1 MKNKT
6 VKLITASM
14 IAATLCSMPVMAAD
28 TNDYILLLPN
38 TTGITYE
45 MDQTHVADQYSNDQ
59 YTVLLYKEGETV
71 NLTVNG
77 AEDFVIRD
85 AMDSDNTDYAASET
99 NGKVSFSM
107 PAEDLSLNI
116 SGVTEEAKTAAETE
130 TETQAPE
137 TEAQTEAQTEAPAE
151 APAADAVQ
159 TSAPADI
166 KVAST
171 RVNVRESADAN
182 ANKIAVLTPGQRVRV
197 LSEENGWTRL
207 QFVKDGTLVEGSV
220 KSDFLTGTD
229 ALYKATVNANVRAT
243 ASDKAE
249 KIGKA
254 EKDSEVVVLEA
265 GQDGWNKVRI
275 TVAGKS
281 KDGFI
286 RADLLTQET
295 APEVDPLLTK

>member
-71 NLTVNG
+71 DLTVNG

-137 TEAQTEAQTEAPAE
+137 TEAQTEAPAE

-249 KIGKA
+249 KIGKV

-265 GQDGWNKVRI
+265 GQDGWDKVRI

-295 APEVDPLLTK
+295 APEIDPLLTK

>member
-71 NLTVNG
+71 DLTVNG

-137 TEAQTEAQTEAPAE
+137 TEAQTEA
-151 APAADAVQ
+151 PAADAVQ

-182 ANKIAVLTPGQRVRV
+182 ANKIAVLTPGQRGRV

-265 GQDGWNKVRI
+265 GQDGWDKVRI

>member
-71 NLTVNG
+71 DLTVNG

-116 SGVTEEAKTAAETE
+116 SGLTEEAKTAAETE

-137 TEAQTEAQTEAPAE
+137 TETQTE

-229 ALYKATVNANVRAT
+229 ALYKSTVNANVRAT

-249 KIGKA
+249 KIGKV

-265 GQDGWNKVRI
+265 GQDGWDKVRI

>member
-71 NLTVNG
+71 DLTVNG

-137 TEAQTEAQTEAPAE
+137 TEAPTE

-220 KSDFLTGTD
+220 KSDFLIGTD

-265 GQDGWNKVRI
+265 GQDGWDKVRI

>member
-71 NLTVNG
+71 DLTVNG

-137 TEAQTEAQTEAPAE
+137 TEAQTEAPAE

-159 TSAPADI
+159 TEAPADI

-182 ANKIAVLTPGQRVRV
+182 ANKIAVLTPSQRVRV

-265 GQDGWNKVRI
+265 GQDGWDKVRI

-286 RADLLTQET
+286 RADLLTQKT
-295 APEVDPLLTK
+295 APEIDPLLTK

>member
-71 NLTVNG
+71 DLTVNG

-137 TEAQTEAQTEAPAE
+137 TEAQTEA
-151 APAADAVQ
+151 PAADAVQ

-182 ANKIAVLTPGQRVRV
+182 ANKIAVRTPGQRVRV

-265 GQDGWNKVRI
+265 GQDGWDKVRI

>member
-28 TNDYILLLPN
+28 TNNYILLLPN

-59 YTVLLYKEGETV
+59 YTVLLYKEDETV
-71 NLTVNG
+71 DLTVNG

-137 TEAQTEAQTEAPAE
+137 TEAQTE

-265 GQDGWNKVRI
+265 GQDGWDKVRI

>member
-14 IAATLCSMPVMAAD
+14 IAATLFSMPVMAAD
-28 TNDYILLLPN
+28 TNDYILLLPK

-71 NLTVNG
+71 DLTVNG

-116 SGVTEEAKTAAETE
+116 SGVTEEAKAAAETE

-137 TEAQTEAQTEAPAE
+137 TEAQTET
-151 APAADAVQ
+151 PAADTVQ
-159 TSAPADI
+159 SSAPADI

-171 RVNVRESADAN
+171 RVNVRETADAN

-207 QFVKDGTLVEGSV
+207 QFVKDDTLVEGSV

-229 ALYKATVNANVRAT
+229 TLYKANVNANVRAT

-254 EKDSEVVVLEA
+254 EKDSEVIVLEA
-265 GQDGWNKVRI
+265 GQDGWDKVRI

-286 RADLLTQET
+286 RADLLTQESS
-295 APEVDPLLTK
+295 PEVDPLLTK

>member
-71 NLTVNG
+71 DLTVNG

-137 TEAQTEAQTEAPAE
+137 TETQAE

-159 TSAPADI
+159 TEAPADI

-182 ANKIAVLTPGQRVRV
+182 ANKIAVLTPSQRVRV

-265 GQDGWNKVRI
+265 GQDGWDKVRI

-286 RADLLTQET
+286 RADLLTQKT
-295 APEVDPLLTK
+295 APEIDPLLTK

>member
-38 TTGITYE
+38 TTGVTYE

-71 NLTVNG
+71 DLTVNG

-137 TEAQTEAQTEAPAE
+137 TEAQTEAQAE

-265 GQDGWNKVRI
+265 GQDGWDKVRI

-295 APEVDPLLTK
+295 APEIDPLLTK

>member
-71 NLTVNG
+71 DLTVNG

-137 TEAQTEAQTEAPAE
+137 TEAQTE

-243 ASDKAE
+243 ASDNAE

-265 GQDGWNKVRI
+265 GQDGWDKVRI

>member
-71 NLTVNG
+71 DLTVNG

-137 TEAQTEAQTEAPAE
+137 TEAQTEAPAE

-159 TSAPADI
+159 TEALADI

-265 GQDGWNKVRI
+265 GQDGWDKVRI

-295 APEVDPLLTK
+295 APEIDPLLTK

>member
-45 MDQTHVADQYSNDQ
+45 MDQTRVADQYSNDQ

-71 NLTVNG
+71 DLTVNG

-137 TEAQTEAQTEAPAE
+137 TEAQTE

-265 GQDGWNKVRI
+265 GQDGWDKVRI

>member
-71 NLTVNG
+71 DLTVNG

-137 TEAQTEAQTEAPAE
+137 TEAQTE

-265 GQDGWNKVRI
+265 GRDGWDKVRI

>member
-28 TNDYILLLPN
+28 TKDYILLLPK

-71 NLTVNG
+71 DLTVNG

-99 NGKVSFSM
+99 NGKISFSM

-116 SGVTEEAKTAAETE
+116 SGVTEEAKAAAETE

-137 TEAQTEAQTEAPAE
+137 TETQTE

-159 TSAPADI
+159 TSVPADI

-265 GQDGWNKVRI
+265 GQDGWDKVRI

>member
-38 TTGITYE
+38 TAGITYE

-71 NLTVNG
+71 DLTVNG

-137 TEAQTEAQTEAPAE
+137 TEAQTEAQTE

-265 GQDGWNKVRI
+265 GQDGWDKVRI

>member
-71 NLTVNG
+71 DLTVNG

-107 PAEDLSLNI
+107 PVEDLSMNI

-137 TEAQTEAQTEAPAE
+137 TEAQTE

-182 ANKIAVLTPGQRVRV
+182 ANKIAVMTPGQRVRV

-265 GQDGWNKVRI
+265 GQDGWDKVRI

>member
-14 IAATLCSMPVMAAD
+14 ITATLCSMPVMAAD
-28 TNDYILLLPN
+28 TNDYILLLPK

-45 MDQTHVADQYSNDQ
+45 MDQTHIADQYSNDQ

-71 NLTVNG
+71 DLTVNG

-137 TEAQTEAQTEAPAE
+137 TETQAE

-265 GQDGWNKVRI
+265 GQDGWDKVRI

>member
-71 NLTVNG
+71 DLTVNG

-130 TETQAPE
+130 TETETQAPE
-137 TEAQTEAQTEAPAE
+137 TESPTEAPV
-151 APAADAVQ
+151 ADAVQ

-265 GQDGWNKVRI
+265 GQDGWDKVRI

>member
-71 NLTVNG
+71 DLTVNG

-137 TEAQTEAQTEAPAE
+137 TEAQTEAPTE

-159 TSAPADI
+159 TEAPADI

-182 ANKIAVLTPGQRVRV
+182 ANKIAVLTPSQRVRV

-265 GQDGWNKVRI
+265 GQDGWDKVRI

-286 RADLLTQET
+286 RADLLTQKT
-295 APEVDPLLTK
+295 APEIDPLLTK

>member
-71 NLTVNG
+71 DLTVNG

-137 TEAQTEAQTEAPAE
+137 TEAQTEA
-151 APAADAVQ
+151 PAADAVQ
-159 TSAPADI
+159 TEAPADI

-182 ANKIAVLTPGQRVRV
+182 ANKIAVLTPSQRVRV

-265 GQDGWNKVRI
+265 GQDEWDKVRI

-286 RADLLTQET
+286 RADLLTQKT
-295 APEVDPLLTK
+295 APEIDPLLTK

>member
-71 NLTVNG
+71 DLTVNG

-116 SGVTEEAKTAAETE
+116 SRVTEEAKTAAETE

-137 TEAQTEAQTEAPAE
+137 TEAQTE

-265 GQDGWNKVRI
+265 GQDGWDKVRI
-275 TVAGKS
+275 TVASKS

>member
-14 IAATLCSMPVMAAD
+14 VAATLFSMPVMAAD
-28 TNDYILLLPN
+28 TNDYILLLPK

-45 MDQTHVADQYSNDQ
+45 MDQAHVADQYSNDQ

-71 NLTVNG
+71 DLTVNG

-116 SGVTEEAKTAAETE
+116 SGVTEEAKAAAETE

-137 TEAQTEAQTEAPAE
+137 TEAQTET
-151 APAADAVQ
+151 PAADTAQ
-159 TSAPADI
+159 TSVPADI

-207 QFVKDGTLVEGSV
+207 QFVNDGTLVEGSV
-220 KSDFLTGTD
+220 KSDYLIGPD
-229 ALYKATVNANVRAT
+229 ALYTSNVNANVRAS

-249 KIGKA
+249 KLGKVTA
-254 EKDSEVVVLEA
+254 GSEVVVIEN
-265 GQDGWNKVRI
+265 GQDGWAKVRI

-295 APEVDPLLTK
+295 SPEIDPLLTK

>member
-28 TNDYILLLPN
+28 TNDYILLLPK

-71 NLTVNG
+71 DLTVNG

-99 NGKVSFSM
+99 NGKISFSM

-116 SGVTEEAKTAAETE
+116 SGVTEEAKAAAETE

-137 TEAQTEAQTEAPAE
+137 TEAQTE

-207 QFVKDGTLVEGSV
+207 QFVKDDTLVEGSV

-229 ALYKATVNANVRAT
+229 ALYKANVNANVRAT

-254 EKDSEVVVLEA
+254 EKDSEVIVLET
-265 GQDGWNKVRI
+265 GQDGWDKVRI
-275 TVAGKS
+275 TAEGKS

>member
-71 NLTVNG
+71 DLTVNG

-137 TEAQTEAQTEAPAE
+137 TEAQTEAPSE

-265 GQDGWNKVRI
+265 GQDGWDKVRI

>member
-71 NLTVNG
+71 DLTVNG

-116 SGVTEEAKTAAETE
+116 SGVTEEAKTATETE

-137 TEAQTEAQTEAPAE
+137 TEAQTEAPAE

-265 GQDGWNKVRI
+265 GQDGWDKVRI

>member
-71 NLTVNG
+71 DLTVNG

-137 TEAQTEAQTEAPAE
+137 TEAQTEAPAE

-159 TSAPADI
+159 TEALADI

-182 ANKIAVLTPGQRVRV
+182 ANKIAVLTPSQRVRV

-265 GQDGWNKVRI
+265 GQDGWDKVRI

-286 RADLLTQET
+286 RADLLTQKT
-295 APEVDPLLTK
+295 APEIDPLLTK

>member
-71 NLTVNG
+71 DLTVNG

-137 TEAQTEAQTEAPAE
+137 TEAQTEA
-151 APAADAVQ
+151 PAADAVQ

-182 ANKIAVLTPGQRVRV
+182 ANKIAVMTPGQRVRV

-265 GQDGWNKVRI
+265 GQDGWDKVRI

>member
-71 NLTVNG
+71 DLTVNG

-137 TEAQTEAQTEAPAE
+137 TKAKTE

-166 KVAST
+166 KIAST
-171 RVNVRESADAN
+171 RVNVRESADAD

-249 KIGKA
+249 KIGKV

-265 GQDGWNKVRI
+265 GQDGWDKVRI

>member
-28 TNDYILLLPN
+28 TNNYILLLPN

-71 NLTVNG
+71 DLTVNG

-137 TEAQTEAQTEAPAE
+137 TEAQTEAPAE

-265 GQDGWNKVRI
+265 GQDGWDKVRI

>member
-14 IAATLCSMPVMAAD
+14 IAATLFSMPVMAAD
-28 TNDYILLLPN
+28 TNDYILLLPK

-45 MDQTHVADQYSNDQ
+45 MNQAHVADQYSNDQ

-71 NLTVNG
+71 DLTVNG

-116 SGVTEEAKTAAETE
+116 SGVTEEAKAAAETE
-130 TETQAPE
+130 TETQTPE
-137 TEAQTEAQTEAPAE
+137 TEAQTEA
-151 APAADAVQ
+151 PAADTVQ
-159 TSAPADI
+159 SSAPADI

-182 ANKIAVLTPGQRVRV
+182 ANKIAVLTPGQRVCV

-207 QFVKDGTLVEGSV
+207 QFVKDDTLVEGSV

-229 ALYKATVNANVRAT
+229 ALYKANVNANVRAT

-254 EKDSEVVVLEA
+254 EKDSEVIVLEA
-265 GQDGWNKVRI
+265 GQDGWDKVRI

>member
-71 NLTVNG
+71 DLTVNG

-137 TEAQTEAQTEAPAE
+137 TEAQTEAPAE

-159 TSAPADI
+159 TEAPADV

-249 KIGKA
+249 KIGKV

-265 GQDGWNKVRI
+265 GQDGWDKVRI

-295 APEVDPLLTK
+295 APEIDPLLTK

>member
-137 TEAQTEAQTEAPAE
+137 TEAQTEAPAE

>member
-14 IAATLCSMPVMAAD
+14 IAATLFSMPVMAAD
-28 TNDYILLLPN
+28 TNDYILLLPK

-45 MDQTHVADQYSNDQ
+45 IDQAHVADQYSNDQ

-71 NLTVNG
+71 DLTVNG

-116 SGVTEEAKTAAETE
+116 SGVTEEAKAAAETE

-137 TEAQTEAQTEAPAE
+137 TEAQTEA
-151 APAADAVQ
+151 PAADTVQ
-159 TSAPADI
+159 SSAPADI

-207 QFVKDGTLVEGSV
+207 QFVKDDTLVEGSV

-229 ALYKATVNANVRAT
+229 ALYKANVNANVRAT

-254 EKDSEVVVLEA
+254 EKDSEVIVLEA
-265 GQDGWNKVRI
+265 GQDGWDKVRI